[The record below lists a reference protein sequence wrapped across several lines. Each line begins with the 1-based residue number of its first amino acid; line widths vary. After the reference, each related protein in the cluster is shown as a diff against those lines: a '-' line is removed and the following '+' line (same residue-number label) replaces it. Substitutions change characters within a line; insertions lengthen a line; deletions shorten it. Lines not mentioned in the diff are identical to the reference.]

1 MNRPIALALFTAALL
16 GSVLWAGT
24 ASAQQKSFKDQI
36 AGAWILVSTDNT
48 APDGSKHQI
57 WGANPKGMLILDASG
72 RFSQIIVRS
81 DRPKFKANN
90 RMQGSP
96 EENAAAVQ
104 GTTATFGSWSVNEA
118 DKTLT
123 VRNEGS
129 MFPNQVGTESKRPIS
144 VSEDELK
151 VTNPSTASGLRSE
164 QRLEARQVGGGRA
177 HVPPLRIEAA
187 GLPNQTVFD
196 HLRIKLR
203 RPTP

>member
-1 MNRPIALALFTAALL
+1 MNRPIALALVTTALL

-24 ASAQQKSFKDQI
+24 ASAQSLKDQI
-36 AGAWILVSTDNT
+36 VGAWILASTDNT
-48 APDGSKHQI
+48 APDGSKQQI
-57 WGANPKGMLILDASG
+57 WGPNPTGMLVLDASG
-72 RFSQIIVRS
+72 RFTQIIVRS

-90 RMQGSP
+90 RMQGSA

-144 VSEDELK
+144 VSGDELK
-151 VTNPSTASGLRSE
+151 VTNPSTASGLRSDNVW
-164 QRLEARQVGGGRA
+164 RRA
-177 HVPPLRIEAA
+177 
-187 GLPNQTVFD
+187 
-196 HLRIKLR
+196 K
-203 RPTP
+203 

>member
-1 MNRPIALALFTAALL
+1 M
-16 GSVLWAGT
+16 
-24 ASAQQKSFKDQI
+24 
-36 AGAWILVSTDNT
+36 VSTDNT
-48 APDGSKHQI
+48 APDGSKQQI
-57 WGANPKGMLILDASG
+57 WGPNPTGMLVLDASG
-72 RFSQIIVRS
+72 RFTQIIVRS

-144 VSEDELK
+144 VSGDELE
-151 VTNPSTASGLRSE
+151 THQSFHRLRPAVR
-164 QRLEARQVGGGRA
+164 QRLEARQVRGAVEPACLHCRMRRRA
-177 HVPPLRIEAA
+177 YQS
-187 GLPNQTVFD
+187 LPMTKAKRTWRV
-196 HLRIKLR
+196 
-203 RPTP
+203 

>member
-1 MNRPIALALFTAALL
+1 MNRPIALALFTTALL
-16 GSVLWAGT
+16 GPVLWAGT

-36 AGAWILVSTDNT
+36 VGAWILVSTDNT

-57 WGANPKGMLILDASG
+57 WGPNPTGMLVLDASG
-72 RFSQIIVRS
+72 RFTQIIVRS

-129 MFPNQVGTESKRPIS
+129 MFPNQVGTESKRCRCS
-144 VSEDELK
+144 HRARGDTRSRSSH
-151 VTNPSTASGLRSE
+151 NRGSRRSSTRRRSHPMSCC
-164 QRLEARQVGGGRA
+164 RSRTTRRA
-177 HVPPLRIEAA
+177 
-187 GLPNQTVFD
+187 
-196 HLRIKLR
+196 
-203 RPTP
+203 PTRSPDDS

>member
-1 MNRPIALALFTAALL
+1 MNRPIALALVTTTLL
-16 GSVLWAGT
+16 GSVLWAGS
-24 ASAQQKSFKDQI
+24 ASAQQKSLKDQI
-36 AGAWILVSTDNT
+36 VGAWILASTENT
-48 APDGSKHQI
+48 APDGSKQQI
-57 WGANPKGMLILDASG
+57 WGPNPTGMLVLDASG
-72 RFSQIIVRS
+72 RFTQIIVRS

-144 VSEDELK
+144 VSGDELK
-151 VTNPSTASGLRSE
+151 VTNPSTASGLRSDNVW
-164 QRLEARQVGGGRA
+164 RRA
-177 HVPPLRIEAA
+177 
-187 GLPNQTVFD
+187 
-196 HLRIKLR
+196 K
-203 RPTP
+203 